1 MYERLKT
8 AMSYV
13 SDSKIDS
20 IVTEA
25 GDEEVERIIRN
36 RVREVVTR
44 DEFRAALNARVDAT
58 LTE

>member
-25 GDEEVERIIRN
+25 VDEEVERIIRN